1 AVLEG
6 QVDRIIITGGMAH
19 SKRIIDDIVRRVKFI
34 APVVLVPGEEE
45 LESLAMGALRVLNK
59 EEKAK
64 EY

>member
-1 AVLEG
+1 
-6 QVDRIIITGGMAH
+6 MAH